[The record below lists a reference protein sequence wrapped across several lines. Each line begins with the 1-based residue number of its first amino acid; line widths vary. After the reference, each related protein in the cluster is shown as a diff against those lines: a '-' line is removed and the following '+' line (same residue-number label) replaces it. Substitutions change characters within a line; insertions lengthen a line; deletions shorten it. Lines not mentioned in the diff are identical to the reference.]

1 MQTSEGSAR
10 MPSESELRELIDR
23 QKIYH
28 VLTSYCRALDRCDVD
43 LMKSVYWEDGYDD
56 HGVFAGN
63 AQEFAEFII
72 RGIQE
77 WFDVTQHSIAN
88 VHVELDGDVAHSEAY
103 LFAFHKVKGTA
114 PKVEGWF
121 GEEYLRRFAGLV
133 ALGVDQNFFYGGRYF
148 DRLEK
153 RGGIWRI
160 AKRTVIMDWNL
171 NQPAT
176 EILNQGMF
184 KTLEIRGRR
193 DRSDPIYQR

>member
-1 MQTSEGSAR
+1 MTTLT
-10 MPSESELRELIDR
+10 PELQELVDR

-43 LMKSVYWEDGYDD
+43 LMKAVYWEDGYDD

-77 WFDVTQHSIAN
+77 WFEVTQHTISNI
-88 VHVELDGDVAHSEAY
+88 HMELEGDVAHTEAY
-103 LFAFHKVKGTA
+103 LFAYHKVAVTR

-121 GEEYLRRFAGLV
+121 GENYLRKYGALVDAGV
-133 ALGVDQNFFYGGRYF
+133 TQDFFYGGRYF

-153 RGGIWRI
+153 RDGIWRI

-171 NQPAT
+171 NQPST
-176 EILNQGMF
+176 EIRDDGLF
-184 KTLEIRGRR
+184 KTLQIVGRR
-193 DRSDPIYQR
+193 DRLDPIYQR

>member
-1 MQTSEGSAR
+1 MDMNAEVQ
-10 MPSESELRELIDR
+10 ELIDR

-28 VLTSYCRALDRCDVD
+28 VLTSYCRALDRCDVE

-77 WFDVTQHSIAN
+77 WFEVTQHTICN
-88 VHVELDGDVAHSEAY
+88 VHMELEGNVAHTEAY
-103 LFAFHKVKGTA
+103 LFAYHKVAGTRA
-114 PKVEGWF
+114 KVEGWF
-121 GEEYLRRFAGLV
+121 GENYLRKYAALV
-133 ALGVDQNFFYGGRYF
+133 DGATPQDFLYGGRYV

-160 AKRTVIMDWNL
+160 AKRTVVMDWNI
-171 NQPAT
+171 NQPSSELRT
-176 EILNQGMF
+176 EGMF
-184 KTLEIRGRR
+184 KTLQITGRR
-193 DRSDPIYQR
+193 DREDPIYQR

>member
-1 MQTSEGSAR
+1 METLTA
-10 MPSESELRELIDR
+10 ELQALVDR

-28 VLTSYCRALDRCDVD
+28 VLTSYCRALDRCDVE

-77 WFDVTQHSIAN
+77 WFEVTQHAICN
-88 VHVELDGDVAHSEAY
+88 IHIELDGDVAHTEAY
-103 LFAFHKVKGTA
+103 LIAYHKVA
-114 PKVEGWF
+114 ASPSKVESWF
-121 GEEYLRRFAGLV
+121 GENYLRKYAPLV
-133 ALGVDQNFFYGGRYF
+133 ATGITQDFIYGGRYV

-160 AKRTVIMDWNL
+160 ARRTVVMDWNL
-171 NQPAT
+171 NQPST
-176 EILNQGMF
+176 ELRADGMF
-184 KTLEIRGRR
+184 KTLSTIGRR
-193 DRSDPIYQR
+193 DREDPVYLR

>member
-1 MQTSEGSAR
+1 MS
-10 MPSESELRELIDR
+10 PSQAELQELIDR

-28 VLTSYCRALDRCDVD
+28 VLTSYCRALDRCDVE
-43 LMKSVYWEDGYDD
+43 LMKAVYWEDGYDD

-77 WFDVTQHSIAN
+77 WFEVTMHAIMN
-88 VHVELDGDVAHSEAY
+88 VHMELDGDVAHTESY
-103 LFAFHKVKGTA
+103 LFAYHKVKGTPA
-114 PKVEGWF
+114 KIETWF
-121 GEEYLRRFAGLV
+121 GEHYMKRFAGQIAEGIGQDFL
-133 ALGVDQNFFYGGRYF
+133 YGGRYF

-160 AKRTVIMDWNL
+160 AKRTVIMDWNI
-171 NQPAT
+171 NQPST
-176 EILNQGMF
+176 EILTQGMF

-193 DRSDPIYQR
+193 DRSDPIYLR

>member
-1 MQTSEGSAR
+1 MTTLT
-10 MPSESELRELIDR
+10 PELQELVDR

-28 VLTSYCRALDRCDVD
+28 VLTSYCRALDRCDVE
-43 LMKSVYWEDGYDD
+43 LMKAVYWEDGYDD

-77 WFDVTQHSIAN
+77 WFEVTQHTIAN
-88 VHVELDGDVAHSEAY
+88 IHMELEGDVAHTEAY
-103 LFAFHKVKGTA
+103 LFAYHKVAATR

-121 GEEYLRRFAGLV
+121 GENYLKKYGSLVDAGV
-133 ALGVDQNFFYGGRYF
+133 TQDFFYGGRYF

-153 RGGIWRI
+153 RDGIWRI

-171 NQPAT
+171 NQPST
-176 EILNQGMF
+176 EIRNDGLF
-184 KTLEIRGRR
+184 KTLQIVGRR
-193 DRSDPIYQR
+193 DRQDPIYQR

>member
-1 MQTSEGSAR
+1 MTSL
-10 MPSESELRELIDR
+10 PNELQELVDR

-77 WFDVTQHSIAN
+77 WFEVTQHAICN
-88 VHVELDGDVAHSEAY
+88 IHMELDGDVAHTEAY
-103 LFAFHKVKGTA
+103 LIAYHKVAATPA
-114 PKVEGWF
+114 KVEGWF
-121 GEEYLRRFAGLV
+121 GENYLRRYAPLV
-133 ALGVDQNFFYGGRYF
+133 AAGVTQDFIYGGRYF

-153 RGGIWRI
+153 RNGIWRI
-160 AKRTVIMDWNL
+160 AKRTVVMDWNL
-171 NQPAT
+171 NQPST
-176 EILNQGMF
+176 ELRDEGMF
-184 KTLEIRGRR
+184 RTLQTIGRR
-193 DRSDPIYQR
+193 DRQDPIYQR